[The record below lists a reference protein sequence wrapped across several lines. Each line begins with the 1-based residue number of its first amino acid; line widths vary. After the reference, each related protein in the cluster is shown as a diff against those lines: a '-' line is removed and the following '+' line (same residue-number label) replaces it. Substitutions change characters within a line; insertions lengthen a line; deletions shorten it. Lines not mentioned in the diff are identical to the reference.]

1 MKSPIETTARDRK
14 HTRLNGASDILG
26 GSNAWDL
33 ILHEK
38 WNKLDYRNQ
47 KNIFFIYN
55 KRWKA
60 QGFFD
65 PNKRKAIIQRD
76 SSKRTFLLIKLSTSS
91 NSFII
96 YTIVYDGSK
105 FIIVDHVDV
114 KMYTIGEYD
123 DTNDDTNAKSSWEYD
138 DTNAKKISNTH
149 EIYQDRYLCFAH
161 CSFTNI

>member
-1 MKSPIETTARDRK
+1 MKSPRDG
-14 HTRLNGASDILG
+14 TRLNGASDIVG

-55 KRWKA
+55 KKWKA

-123 DTNDDTNAKSSWEYD
+123 DTNAKSSWEYD

-149 EIYQDRYLCFAH
+149 EIYQERYLCFAH

>member
-1 MKSPIETTARDRK
+1 MKSPRDG
-14 HTRLNGASDILG
+14 TRLNGASDIVG

-55 KRWKA
+55 KKWKA

-123 DTNDDTNAKSSWEYD
+123 DTNAKSSWEYD

-149 EIYQDRYLCFAH
+149 EIYQERYLCYAH